1 MPTYNFIDEDTGE
14 IFEKVMRMGDREGF
28 LASNPTIRQLP
39 PDRMNIVSGNNYA
52 GLKNDGGFNEQMSRI
67 ADAHPTSAIA
77 SQYGDKSAK
86 AVKTRQAV
94 EKWRKKRSADNSK

>member
-14 IFEKVMRMGDREGF
+14 TFEKVMSMGDREDF

-39 PDRMNIVSGNNYA
+39 PDRMNIGSGNNYA

>member
-1 MPTYNFIDEDTGE
+1 MPTYNFINEDTGE
-14 IFEKVMRMGDREGF
+14 IFEKVMRMGDREDF

>member
-1 MPTYNFIDEDTGE
+1 MPTYNFINEDTGE
-14 IFEKVMRMGDREGF
+14 IFEKVMRMGDREDF

-67 ADAHPTSAIA
+67 ADAHPTSASA

>member
-1 MPTYNFIDEDTGE
+1 MPTYNFINEDTGE
-14 IFEKVMRMGDREGF
+14 IFEKVMRMGDREDF

-94 EKWRKKRSADNSK
+94 EKWRKKRSAAHSK